1 MKTNFTSFAGKA
13 FLLLA
18 FSFLFSAS
26 FSRNIKFDTSVFNNL
41 TVSIVDNN
49 IQVNWNMPAD
59 ATVNYCTVQAST
71 DGKTFST
78 IGYVMGPNP
87 KAGNNTYTFKQQLA
101 KIKPGFTY
109 YRVLNVGVNETATAS
124 EVVKITK

>member
-1 MKTNFTSFAGKA
+1 MKTNFTSFTGKGL
-13 FLLLA
+13 LLLA
-18 FSFLFSAS
+18 FSFFFSAS
-26 FSRNIKFDTSVFNNL
+26 FSSNIKFDTSVFNNL
-41 TVSIVDNN
+41 TVSVVDNN

-59 ATVNYCTVQAST
+59 AAVNYCAVQAST

-101 KIKPGFTY
+101 KIKPGLTY
-109 YRVLNVGVNETATAS
+109 YRVLNMGENENATAS
-124 EVVKITK
+124 EVVKISK